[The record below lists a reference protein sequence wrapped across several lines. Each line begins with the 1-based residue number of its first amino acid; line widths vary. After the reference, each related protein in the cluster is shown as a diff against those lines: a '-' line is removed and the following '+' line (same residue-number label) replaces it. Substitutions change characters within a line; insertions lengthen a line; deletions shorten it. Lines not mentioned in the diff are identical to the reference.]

1 MLLLGGSQLS
11 GGFVARVE
19 RDHSKG
25 ESTQDVIK
33 PPSDMLAELSAWNN
47 GKGIDL
53 ESWISCSGNFRLAV
67 GYSTIFW
74 PRFVL
79 FEDYMLGEGF
89 HVDSLRG
96 FEQQCQGDR
105 RRIEAVMN
113 HLHIAD
119 IQYHGCEDITEE
131 RIVYIGRI
139 LKEIYEA
146 KLQWQF
152 PDRPCEVSFYE
163 PDEREKLRDFEIT
176 FWQRHDTDLGARNS

>member
-1 MLLLGGSQLS
+1 MI
-11 GGFVARVE
+11 E
-19 RDHSKG
+19 
-25 ESTQDVIK
+25 

-53 ESWISCSGNFRLAV
+53 ESWVGCKGNFRLAV

-79 FEDYMLGEGF
+79 FENYILREGF
-89 HVDSLRG
+89 NLDSLRG
-96 FEQQCQGDR
+96 FERQQKGNKR
-105 RRIEAVMN
+105 AVEAVMN

-119 IQYHGCEDITEE
+119 IQYVGCEDITEG
-131 RIVYIGRI
+131 RAVFIGRV
-139 LKEIYEA
+139 LKDIYEA

-163 PDEREKLRDFEIT
+163 PDDRRNLMDFEIT
-176 FWQRHDTDLGARNS
+176 FWQRSHGGQPPGADAA